1 MRQSDSTGF
10 LWNVCLP
17 VLAAQLG
24 TPCTQASNTLHGS
37 STGWHFLEAAKDKQF
52 PLLAWC
58 SWLPEVTCC
67 KRQKG
72 QAHLFLNNCEQECKT
87 HYRQVKFMMS
97 AHRAHPPGLAAQPP
111 CSTRMALTFSADPEL
126 AVERNE
132 QLYQQFA
139 ILWQVP
145 ARFCL
150 AHTCSLLLAGCSVWQ
165 WSCPSLTGS
174 RDLEG
179 QEMAKK
185 PLNVHIPTLHA
196 LNFPSCWLQQK
207 LAGWDVIH
215 AQPTSTAHAPL
226 KQTWNTAGP
235 KLPLAEL
242 SVGCLSAKNTCVAE
256 HGFRCPKLLH

>member
-1 MRQSDSTGF
+1 MATVTHETEWQHG
-10 LWNVCLP
+10 VP
-17 VLAAQLG
+17 VKCVPARAG
-24 TPCTQASNTLHGS
+24 SPAGHSLHTSFQHPPRVRGS

-207 LAGWDVIH
+207 LTGWGD
-215 AQPTSTAHAPL
+215 TCTAHQHSTCTPEADMEHCWPQAAPG
-226 KQTWNTAGP
+226 WAFCRVP
-235 KLPLAEL
+235 E
-242 SVGCLSAKNTCVAE
+242 C
-256 HGFRCPKLLH
+256 